1 MSQTDLA
8 QIILGSCRCRELQA
22 ERTGGRRGETQ
33 EGALAVSRRAADRR
47 TLDVSQL
54 TPPLPMIRIL
64 EALRD
69 LGPDQTLVVR
79 HNRRPTHLYPKLDAL
94 GCRYQTVELS
104 PGSIEVWITAPAA
117 KAS

>member
-8 QIILGSCRCRELQA
+8 QVILGSCTCRELQS
-22 ERTGGRRGETQ
+22 ERAVAHGEATQ
-33 EGALAVSRRAADRR
+33 EGATDPTPTSDRR
-47 TLDVSQL
+47 TLDVTQL

-69 LGPDQTLVVR
+69 LGPEQTLVVR

-94 GCRYQTVELS
+94 GCHYQTVEDS
-104 PGSIEVWITAPAA
+104 PGNVEVWITARTA